1 MATSLR
7 GSAMQTAD
15 FIIYSIA
22 ALIVATVAAGVA
34 L

>member
-1 MATSLR
+1 MTASLR
-7 GSAMQTAD
+7 GSAMHTAD
-15 FIIYSIA
+15 KIIYSIA